1 VPRMQSAKPL
11 SGKTGILVGVIV
23 WFGLS
28 AILILH
34 ARYYMPFLSDDSL
47 ISLRYLQRFLHGEGL
62 TWTAGRP
69 VEGYSNLLWILLLA
83 IPGAF
88 GADLVTAARV
98 VGTGCAIMV
107 IASVLWC
114 YSRDRAP
121 KPGWMALTAG
131 LLFYCLAAPTA
142 VWAIGGLEQPLCA
155 LLLSVTIPL
164 GFSIIESRELELK
177 RTLAASLML
186 GLLCLA
192 RPDGP
197 VFAAAL
203 FLALVSVWGITESR
217 RRLRMLLALVSV
229 PLLCY
234 AGQTIFRLYYY
245 GEPVANATLVKF
257 TPSQHHLLEGL
268 RYVAGGVTSL
278 APFSY
283 IAVIYLI
290 ASLWFPST
298 RKRSVLLLLFAALW
312 TAYLIVIGG
321 DVFPAYR
328 HFVPLIVVFTFAL
341 IEAIAAAYAFCKAK
355 KFLAWVV
362 ALLLVVLFA
371 VYGPTQ
377 FRHIHNQMAKKEL
390 WEWDGQV
397 LGLFLKK
404 AFGQQAPLIA
414 VTAAGCIPYW
424 SELPSLDM
432 LGLNDYYLPR
442 HPPKDLGQGHLGHEF
457 GDGKYV
463 IDQKPDIIIFHAG
476 GFKPVFRGGTEMILS
491 GDLVRLYAPVNVLGT
506 FPRAHRA
513 TIWVRKESEKIGIRR
528 RPDEIEIPGFLLDIK
543 GDPAAQLNGEN
554 QLVVPVSSKAP
565 GKMEIPA
572 PSSGNW
578 TCEAVSRN
586 PQAADCQLTQTDS
599 TMRILVTTTS
609 SVPVEIE
616 KVLLKKVP

>member
-1 VPRMQSAKPL
+1 MW
-11 SGKTGILVGVIV
+11 I
-23 WFGLS
+23 GLS
-28 AILILH
+28 AILVLH
-34 ARYYMPFLSDDSL
+34 ARHYMPFLSDDAL
-47 ISLRYLQRFLHGEGL
+47 ISLRYLRRFLHGEGL

-88 GADLVTAARV
+88 GVDLVTAARV

-121 KPGWMALTAG
+121 KPGWTALTAG

-155 LLLSVTIPL
+155 LLLSITIPL
-164 GFSIIESRELELK
+164 GFSIMESTELEWK
-177 RTLAASLML
+177 KTFAASLML

-197 VFAAAL
+197 IFTAAL
-203 FLALVSVWGITESR
+203 VLALVSAWGISESR
-217 RRLRMLLALVSV
+217 RRWRVLLALVSL

-234 AGQTIFRLYYY
+234 AGQTAFRLCYY

-257 TPSQHHLLEGL
+257 TPSSHHLLEGL
-268 RYVAGGVTSL
+268 KYVAGGLRSL

-283 IAVIYLI
+283 IAVLYLI
-290 ASLWFPST
+290 ASLWIPSA
-298 RKRSVLLLLFAALW
+298 RKRGALLLLFATLW
-312 TAYLIVIGG
+312 IAYLIVIGG

-341 IEAIAAAYAFCKAK
+341 VEAIAAVCAFCKAK
-355 KFLAWVV
+355 KFPAWSV
-362 ALLLVVLFA
+362 APVLVVLFA
-371 VYGPTQ
+371 VYGPAQ
-377 FRHIHNQMAKKEL
+377 FRNVQNQRASKEV

-404 AFGQQAPLIA
+404 AFGQQQPLIA
-414 VTAAGCIPYW
+414 VTASGCVPYW

-442 HPPKDLGQGHLGHEF
+442 HPPKDLGQGYLGHEL

-463 IDQKPDIIIFHAG
+463 IEQKPDIIIFHAG
-476 GFKPVFRGGTEMILS
+476 VYKPVFRSGMEMQQS
-491 GDLVRLYAPVNVLGT
+491 RDLFSLYAPVKVLGT
-506 FPRAHRA
+506 YPYAYAA
-513 TIWVRKESEKIGIRR
+513 TVWIRKESDKIGIRR

-543 GDPAAQLNGEN
+543 GNPAAQLNGEN
-554 QLVVPVSSKAP
+554 KLIVPVSSKAP

-572 PSSGNW
+572 PSPGNW

-586 PQAADCQLTQTDS
+586 PQAADCQLTQAGS
-599 TMRILVTTTS
+599 TMRILVTTNS
-609 SVPVEIE
+609 SVPAEIE
-616 KVLLKKVP
+616 KVLLKKAP